1 MTCEVVR
8 TYLSDF
14 LDEALPAWILADVR
28 EHVGDYLSCAGLYD
42 TLLAA
47 EDFYSAAKGRELPE
61 QFRESLTKRLEEL
74 VAEGRETRTGRN
86 LRN

>member
-14 LDEALPAWILADVR
+14 IDEALPAGILADVR
-28 EHVGDYLSCAGLYD
+28 EHVGDCLSCADLYD

-47 EDFYSAAKGRELPE
+47 EDFYSAAKEREVPE
-61 QFRESLTKRLEEL
+61 QFRQSLTKRLEEL
-74 VAEGRETRTGRN
+74 VADGREA
-86 LRN
+86 

>member
-14 LDEALPAWILADVR
+14 IDEALPAGLSADIR
-28 EHVGDYLSCAGLYD
+28 EHIEDCLSCEDLYE

-47 EDFYSAAKGRELPE
+47 ENFRGTGAGREAP
-61 QFRESLTKRLEEL
+61 
-74 VAEGRETRTGRN
+74 
-86 LRN
+86 

>member
-14 LDEALPAWILADVR
+14 IDEALPAGILADIR
-28 EHVGDYLSCAGLYD
+28 EHVGDCLACANLYD

-47 EDFYSAAKGRELPE
+47 EDFYSAAKGRVVPE
-61 QFRESLTKRLEEL
+61 HFRQSLKRRLEEL
-74 VAEGRETRTGRN
+74 VGDGSEARRSEG
-86 LRN
+86 L

>member
-14 LDEALPAWILADVR
+14 IDVALPPGILADVR
-28 EHVGDYLSCAGLYD
+28 EHVGGCLSCADLYD

-47 EDFYSAAKGRELPE
+47 EDFYSAAKGREVPE
-61 QFRESLTKRLEEL
+61 QYRLSLRGRLEEL
-74 VAEGRETRTGRN
+74 VADGREG
-86 LRN
+86 

>member
-14 LDEALPAWILADVR
+14 IDEALPAGILADIR
-28 EHVGDYLSCAGLYD
+28 EHVGDCLSCADLYD

-47 EDFYSAAKGRELPE
+47 EGFYSAAKGRAVPE
-61 QFRESLTKRLEEL
+61 QFRESLKKRLEEL
-74 VAEGRETRTGRN
+74 VADGREA
-86 LRN
+86 

>member
-14 LDEALPAWILADVR
+14 MDEALPAGILADIR
-28 EHVGDYLSCAGLYD
+28 EHVGDCLSCADLYD

-47 EDFYSAAKGRELPE
+47 EDFYSAAKGREVPE
-61 QFRESLTKRLEEL
+61 RFRESLTKRLEEL
-74 VAEGRETRTGRN
+74 VSDGREA
-86 LRN
+86 

>member
-14 LDEALPAWILADVR
+14 IDEALPPGILADIR
-28 EHVGDYLSCAGLYD
+28 EHLWGCPSCAELYE

-47 EDFYSAAKGRELPE
+47 EGFYSAAKAREVPE
-61 QFRESLTKRLEEL
+61 QYRQSLQRRLEEL
-74 VAEGRETRTGRN
+74 VADGREG
-86 LRN
+86 